1 MGAAL
6 KGQKIPPKKN
16 YKLKKTQMV
25 RGGGEEG
32 PRQKENKKAMTGEK
46 LFRNTW
52 AFKGRRKQDCAGFSY
67 IH

>member
-1 MGAAL
+1 
-6 KGQKIPPKKN
+6 
-16 YKLKKTQMV
+16 MV